1 MSEQRA
7 MLAATVDRL
16 FEELMADGMPEV
28 EDLSTSPLWQSIEDL
43 GLTEVFLP
51 ESKGGFGGCWQD
63 AFVVFHLLGLHAL
76 PLPVGE
82 TLIAKKLLQ
91 EAAITSPAG
100 TISLGNCTEAVLSG
114 DGANR
119 LFSGRLSGV
128 PWGGVVQHIVIAC
141 RADEQDQLLLL
152 ENAQGFLQN
161 RHRNEAD
168 EPRDDMVFQNAVVSD
183 VQLLSGSKDKA
194 LLYSALLRSAQIS
207 GALEGSLKA
216 TVKYVNQREQFG
228 RPLSKFQAVQHQ
240 LALLAEEASAV
251 KCAAMAASRSQ
262 DHDTAEFE
270 IAAAKR
276 RANRAVGIATSIVHQ
291 AHGAIGFT
299 REHHLHYW
307 TQRLWSW
314 RSEFGNDRYWSNR
327 LGRLVLTEGPDK
339 FWENL
344 TARGDV

>member
-1 MSEQRA
+1 
-7 MLAATVDRL
+7 MLAETVDRL
-16 FEELMADGMPEV
+16 FEELMANGMPEM
-28 EDLSTSPLWQSIEDL
+28 EHLGTSPLWQPIEDL
-43 GLTEVFLP
+43 GLTDVFLP
-51 ESKGGFGGCWQD
+51 ESEGGFGGCWQD

-82 TLIAKKLLQ
+82 TLIAKKLLR
-91 EAAITSPAG
+91 EAAINSPAG
-100 TISLGNCTEAVLSG
+100 TISIGSCTDAELSG
-114 DGANR
+114 DGAKT
-119 LFSGRLSGV
+119 LFSGRVSDV
-128 PWGGVVQHIVIAC
+128 PWGGAVQHIVITCA
-141 RADEQDQLLLL
+141 ADEREQLLLL
-152 ENAQGFLQN
+152 DSAQGSLES
-161 RHRNEAD
+161 RHSNEAG
-168 EPRDDMVFQNAVVSD
+168 EPRDDMIFQNAVVSD
-183 VQLLSGSKDKA
+183 LKSLPGGKDKA

-216 TVKYVNQREQFG
+216 TVAYVNQREQFG

-262 DHDTAEFE
+262 DHDSAEFE
-270 IAAAKR
+270 IAATKL

-327 LGRLVLTEGPDK
+327 LGRQVLAEGAAQ